1 MLGRRGPTVVFSL
14 LPLFPRPLTP
24 RPPPPHPPCLIRHK
38 ATIHRLIQRKEAKLE
53 WKRRRVPGMPD
64 VALQDGRG
72 TLAPADIMVTWVTP
86 G

>member
-1 MLGRRGPTVVFSL
+1 M
-14 LPLFPRPLTP
+14 
-24 RPPPPHPPCLIRHK
+24 RPPPPPPCLIRHK

-72 TLAPADIMVTWVTP
+72 TLAPADIMVTWVSSGWRGP
-86 G
+86 GEGS